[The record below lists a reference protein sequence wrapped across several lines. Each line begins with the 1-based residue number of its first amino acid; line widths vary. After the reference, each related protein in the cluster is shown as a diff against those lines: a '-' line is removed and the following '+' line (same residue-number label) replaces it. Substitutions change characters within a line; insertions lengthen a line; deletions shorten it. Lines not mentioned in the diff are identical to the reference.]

1 MRLFPRAVGAVLP
14 LAALLAGCISLGGK
28 PPASLLVLTPAS
40 LARPDAGAPVANGS
54 AVTVAIPIAPQ
65 ELLTTRVPVHDGATT
80 LTYVKGA
87 TWADQPARLFRDLL
101 AQTIAVRTGRPA
113 LDPRQSHLSPGPR
126 IGGRLTMFGIDAGQ
140 RKAVV
145 RFEATLE
152 RTPGALETRL
162 FEASAPVA
170 AIDAGSAGAAL
181 GQAANQAAAD
191 VADWIGR

>member
-1 MRLFPRAVGAVLP
+1 MRPIRTAVLP
-14 LAALLAGCISLGGK
+14 LAAAVLLAGCISLGGK
-28 PPASLLVLTPAS
+28 PPAALLALTPAS
-40 LARPDAGAPVANGS
+40 LAQPDAGATVPAGS

-87 TWADQPARLFRDLL
+87 QWVDQPARLFRDLL
-101 AQTIAVRTGRPA
+101 AQTIAVRTGRPV
-113 LDPRQSHLSPGPR
+113 LDPRQSHLATGPR
-126 IGGRLTMFGIDAGQ
+126 VGGRLTMFGIDAGQ
-140 RKAVV
+140 RKAMV

-170 AIDAGSAGAAL
+170 TIDAAGAGAAL
-181 GQAANQAAAD
+181 DQAANQAAAD